1 MQICKH
7 LFNNKFANLR
17 YVNYLWKVIFFI
29 QFTDEKSTTTL
40 EKKKKKTISLKKR
53 RVYNS
58 RLVLN
63 RQACLLVLS
72 RLRKPSLITVP
83 AVRRQYTTGRG
94 APGLEEPTIG
104 RTVTQRAISL
114 PYIYGSCR
122 HAFVPHCVNE
132 VGGRCLSLPL
142 SLALSF
148 SLPVCLQNPST
159 KYLRTTIR
167 PIDLLLTTTLQI
179 SLSKHGY
186 DIQFIRRNIFIT
198 RVYLIL
204 HYISIIISMVKLQN
218 YIFNHLRVTN
228 IYLLENNFLIIRKY

>member
-1 MQICKH
+1 
-7 LFNNKFANLR
+7 
-17 YVNYLWKVIFFI
+17 
-29 QFTDEKSTTTL
+29 
-40 EKKKKKTISLKKR
+40 
-53 RVYNS
+53 
-58 RLVLN
+58 LVLN

-83 AVRRQYTTGRG
+83 AVRRQYTTGRRAPRG
-94 APGLEEPTIG
+94 SPGLEEPTIG

-114 PYIYGSCR
+114 PYIYGPCR

-148 SLPVCLQNPST
+148 SLPVCLQNPNT

-186 DIQFIRRNIFIT
+186 GIQFIRRNIYIT
-198 RVYLIL
+198 RVYFIL
-204 HYISIIISMVKLQN
+204 HYIYIVISMVKLQN
-218 YIFNHLRVTN
+218 YIFNDLRVIN
-228 IYLLENNFLIIRKY
+228 LYLL